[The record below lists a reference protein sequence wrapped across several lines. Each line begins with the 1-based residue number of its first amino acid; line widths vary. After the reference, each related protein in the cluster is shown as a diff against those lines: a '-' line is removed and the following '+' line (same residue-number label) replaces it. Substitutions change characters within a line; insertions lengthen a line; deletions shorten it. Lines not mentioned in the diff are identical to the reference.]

1 MTISLQVLY
10 PIKEDT
16 NFNYEYYLND
26 HNSKIKEAWEEH
38 VKEMFVTKGNSGG
51 PDTPPAYY
59 AIYTFLFETQS
70 DFDNAM
76 SKLPPLLEDIPNYT
90 NVEPQILIGEVA
102 G

>member
-70 DFDNAM
+70 DFDSAM